1 MRIRWTP
8 VAASAM
14 LVAGLGVVAS
24 AAAAP
29 DSPPPHKLDLAVV
42 ADNDTVA
49 PYHDIGFTMTVTN
62 NARFPLQ
69 DVALRDGLPAGN
81 DLSWALDAETGI
93 TGCTLTGDVGTQ
105 SVACPQATLD
115 PGVSYQ
121 VHVLSHTSSS
131 TATTVANTA
140 TATATGGASSAS
152 GMLTVSGDA
161 AVTLAST
168 DCRASAPD
176 TGRTL
181 AFDDE
186 FSSDTIDTSKWTAG
200 SLPFGGL
207 NGSTHYHN
215 RQYGSYILDE
225 NAHVHDG
232 TLDLIANN
240 VPVTNPDV
248 PSIGTIPYTEGMVHT
263 KNKFSRTGGYFE
275 ICAKFPNGKGL
286 WPAFWLAAQNGNW
299 PPEMDI
305 AEWFGS
311 LEALQI
317 GQPFA
322 TGSNAG
328 NMWQS
333 NWLYSAAATTG
344 WHDYA
349 MWWTTTSPATI
360 RYYVDGQMV
369 HEIDGTTANLI
380 SNTPM
385 YIILNSGTWAPAT
398 RGGPPDATTV
408 FPNAFQVDYVRV
420 YTTAPPQQANSAP

>member
-1 MRIRWTP
+1 MRIRWSP
-8 VAASAM
+8 VAASAV

-24 AAAAP
+24 AGAAP
-29 DSPPPHKLDLAVV
+29 SSPAPHKLGLTVV
-42 ADNDTVA
+42 ADHETVA
-49 PYHDIGFTMTVTN
+49 PYQDVGFTLTVSN
-62 NARFPLQ
+62 DAQFPLQ
-69 DVALRDGLPAGN
+69 DVALHDDLPAGG
-81 DLSWALDAETGI
+81 DLSWALDAQVGI
-93 TGCTLTGDVGTQ
+93 TGCTASGGVGAQ
-105 SVACPQATLD
+105 SVACPQVTLA
-115 PGVSYQ
+115 PGASYQ
-121 VHVLSHTSSS
+121 VHVVSHTSSS
-131 TATTVANTA
+131 TEATVDDAA
-140 TATATGGASSAS
+140 TATATGGAGSAS
-152 GMLTVSGDA
+152 GAETVSSDA
-161 AVTLAST
+161 TVTLRST

-176 TGRTL
+176 TNRTL

-186 FSSDTIDTSKWTAG
+186 FSSGTIDTSKWTAG

-215 RQYGSYILDE
+215 RQYGSYILPE
-225 NAHVHDG
+225 NAQVHDG
-232 TLDLIANN
+232 TLDLIANDI
-240 VPVTNPDV
+240 PVTDPDV

-311 LEALQI
+311 LKAMQI

-322 TGSNAG
+322 TGPNAG

-333 NWLYSAAATTG
+333 TWLYSAAPTTG
-344 WHDYA
+344 WHDYT

-385 YIILNSGTWAPAT
+385 YIILNSGTWAPT
-398 RGGPPDATTV
+398 SRGGPPDATTV

-420 YTTAPPQQANSAP
+420 YTTPPPQQANSAP